1 MATILDSV
9 ASWLGYR
16 KADQVQADWL
26 RMTAE
31 DQMYRTPDHTMPTAQ
46 LELYQRLSWVQIAVS
61 SVASMAATVPFGVS
75 ELKGE
80 KTNAIDNHPFELRLR
95 RPNPLMSRFELI
107 EATLSYRALTGN
119 AYWWLNRKDEK
130 SEPDEIWVIPSNK
143 LAPVPDGRM
152 FIRGYNYE
160 TDAGEDLFIPRYE
173 IVHFKRYHPLSQFVG
188 LSPIESLA
196 TIATGD
202 LAMQRWNTNYF
213 DKNNAKAPGALA
225 FSDMID
231 DVRWSKI
238 KADITSQH
246 GGTNRQLMMLRNV
259 GQGGVSWINMAMS
272 QKDMEFLAGRTFNK
286 EEIYGIYAPGLASM
300 TAVNAT
306 EANSKAGKATF
317 IELGVW
323 PHLVAMAEKI
333 TNDLLPAYGDNL
345 IGEFDDIRIVDRGM
359 EIAEQNAAAQVMTID
374 ELRQEYYALEPLADA
389 RGIRLLNEPVKQEP
403 TAAEPTDP
411 AAQLTQVF
419 AYQVNSG
426 IVTRAEA
433 RTSLGLP
440 PFDKEPPAELKAKFE
455 AIAAGVAVGVPVERL
470 FAIVGLDTSLLPSI
484 DSSVVVA
491 QPRQLMAPTATEEA
505 TRGDVGENVSDDGDE
520 TEQQVAEMKAFRKWL
535 KKRPGGDP
543 DDFIVE
549 HMTPTQKASIVA
561 DVRESED
568 AAGTD
573 AFFQS
578 EWQSYP

>member
-1 MATILDSV
+1 MATFLDR
-9 ASWLGYR
+9 AAAWLGYR
-16 KADQVQADWL
+16 KAEQVQADWL
-26 RMTAE
+26 RATAE
-31 DQMYRTPDHTMPTAQ
+31 AQMHQTPDHTMPTAQ

-61 SVASMAATVPFGVS
+61 AVARMGATAAFGVS
-75 ELKGE
+75 ELEGE
-80 KTNAIDNHPFELRLR
+80 KTNAVENHPFELRLR

-107 EATLSYRALTGN
+107 EATISYQALTGN
-119 AYWWLNRKDEK
+119 AYWWLNRKDEN

-143 LAPVPDGRM
+143 LAPTPDDRM

-160 TDAGEDLFIPRYE
+160 TDLGEDLFIPRHE
-173 IVHFKRYHPLSQFVG
+173 IVHFKNFHPLNQFVG

-231 DVRWSKI
+231 DVRWTKI
-238 KADITSQH
+238 KADIQSQH

-259 GQGGVSWINMAMS
+259 GQNGVSWINMAMS

-333 TNDLLPAYGDNL
+333 TNDLLPAYGDKL
-345 IGEFDDIRIVDRGM
+345 VGEFDDIRVSDRGM
-359 EIAEQNAAAQVMTID
+359 IIAEQNAAAQVMTID
-374 ELRQEYYALEPLADA
+374 ELRQEYYALEPLADD
-389 RGIRLLNEPVKQEP
+389 RGIRLLNEPVKQEATP
-403 TAAEPTDP
+403 EAEQDP

-440 PFDKEPPAELKAKFE
+440 PFEKEPPAELKAKFE
-455 AIAAGVAVGVPVERL
+455 AIAAGKAVGVPPEKL
-470 FAIVGLDTSLLPSI
+470 FELVGLDTSLLPSI
-484 DSSVVVA
+484 DSTATVV
-491 QPRQLMAPTATEEA
+491 QPRQLTDAGNQQEVLQDEPPQDEPTVTEL
-505 TRGDVGENVSDDGDE
+505 
-520 TEQQVAEMKAFRKWL
+520 QQQEMKAFRKWL
-535 KKRPGGDP
+535 KKRPDGDP
-543 DDFIVE
+543 DDFDAE
-549 HMTPTQKASIVA
+549 HMSDAQKAGIVA
-561 DVRESED
+561 ELRHTED
-568 AAGTD
+568 AAGSD
-573 AFFQS
+573 AFFRG